1 MKIHHIIFSILYSA
15 PPVEFG
21 NGARFYVLAM
31 ECFGY
36 GKDCAATERRQGC
49 RHSIQ
54 WRKKAGR
61 VMLMI

>member
-1 MKIHHIIFSILYSA
+1 MKIHHIIFSPTSGIRQWSEIL
-15 PPVEFG
+15 
-21 NGARFYVLAM
+21 
-31 ECFGY
+31 CFGY